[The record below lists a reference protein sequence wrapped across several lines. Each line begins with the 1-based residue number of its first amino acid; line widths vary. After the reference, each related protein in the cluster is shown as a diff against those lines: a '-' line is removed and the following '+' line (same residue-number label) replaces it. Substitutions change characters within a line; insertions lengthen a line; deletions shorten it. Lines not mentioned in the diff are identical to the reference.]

1 METDNFKSVKNQ
13 IVTINELKYNI
24 SNFKKIFYIFIILI
38 LLLNTLIFSFLFIR
52 NSIFT
57 NNLQNNINI
66 TYLIENI
73 TSSIENKINADNNAC
88 ILVKNKLKNRILPFD
103 FEDEL
108 MFFIDLISCN
118 IPFSLIRF
126 ADGENSIMKGIKINA
141 KLDKWYWDHKNKKFQ
156 ESLIESAS
164 ICTNQNS
171 FIGIPCKNW
180 FKISESIL
188 SFSKCSTAKF
198 MSYSSLFVNKNY
210 PVFKDWIIKFIN
222 SSNRSKIILVANSI
236 INKNITWAYKFFP
249 VPDHLVENWDNY
261 SISLL
266 SELSHLAK
274 QNNFIFF
281 ISAGAASKI
290 IISYLTKINSNN
302 TYIDFGSSIEFITK
316 GYTTRTYAKNG
327 DTSHLSC
334 EPFFLQNKSLI
345 YIDQKNN
352 EKFSKIKN

>member
-1 METDNFKSVKNQ
+1 
-13 IVTINELKYNI
+13 
-24 SNFKKIFYIFIILI
+24 
-38 LLLNTLIFSFLFIR
+38 
-52 NSIFT
+52 
-57 NNLQNNINI
+57 
-66 TYLIENI
+66 
-73 TSSIENKINADNNAC
+73 
-88 ILVKNKLKNRILPFD
+88 
-103 FEDEL
+103 
-108 MFFIDLISCN
+108 
-118 IPFSLIRF
+118 
-126 ADGENSIMKGIKINA
+126 
-141 KLDKWYWDHKNKKFQ
+141 
-156 ESLIESAS
+156 
-164 ICTNQNS
+164 
-171 FIGIPCKNW
+171 
-180 FKISESIL
+180 
-188 SFSKCSTAKF
+188 

-210 PVFKDWIIKFIN
+210 PVFKDWIINFIN

-249 VPDHLVENWDNY
+249 VPDRLVENWDNY

-316 GYTTRTYAKNG
+316 GYTTRRYAKNG

-345 YIDQKNN
+345 YIEQKNN
-352 EKFSKIKN
+352 EKFPKIKN

>member
-1 METDNFKSVKNQ
+1 LILN
-13 IVTINELKYNI
+13 
-24 SNFKKIFYIFIILI
+24 ILI
-38 LLLNTLIFSFLFIR
+38 ISFLFIR
-52 NSIFT
+52 NNKYT
-57 NNLQNNINI
+57 NNLHNNLNT

-73 TSSIENKINADNNAC
+73 TSLIEKKINPSNNDC
-88 ILVKNKLKNRILPFD
+88 ILFKNKLKNRIQPFD

-108 MFFIDLISCN
+108 IFFIELISCK

-126 ADGENSIMKGIKINA
+126 ADGEYSIMKGIKINA
-141 KLDKWYWDHKNKKFQ
+141 TLDKWYWDDKNKKFQ
-156 ESLIESAS
+156 DSLIESAS
-164 ICTNQNS
+164 ICTNENS

-180 FKISESIL
+180 LEISESIL
-188 SFSKCSTAKF
+188 SFSKCTSAKF

-210 PVFKDWIIKFIN
+210 PVFKDWIINFIN

-249 VPDHLVENWDNY
+249 VPEHLVENWDNY

-266 SELSHLAK
+266 SELSNLAK

-281 ISAGAASKI
+281 ISAGPASKI
-290 IISYLTKINSNN
+290 IISYLSKINRNN
-302 TYIDFGSSIEFITK
+302 TYVDFGSSIEFITK
-316 GYTTRTYAKNG
+316 GYTIRTYAKNG

-345 YIDQKNN
+345 YIIQKNKGN
-352 EKFSKIKN
+352 FPN